1 MTVAEKSTGLV
12 AEAGF
17 DYGPVDELL
26 AQYRGVKGA
35 LIPLLQGT
43 QAAYGFLPKEAMIR
57 ISQTIGE
64 PLSSIFGVATFYA
77 QFRLIPRAKNVV
89 RVCHGTACHVS
100 GAPLVSLEVEKHLG
114 IQDGENTEDMMYT
127 LETVACLGA
136 CGMAPVMMINDRTYG
151 KLTPDKAVN
160 ALKEFAAASGN
171 GSGGAAASGDGGGA
185 AESDAAESSAATN
198 AEPGGEEE

>member
-1 MTVAEKSTGLV
+1 MTVAESPAGPVT
-12 AEAGF
+12 EAAF
-17 DYGPVDELL
+17 DYGAVDELL
-26 AQYRGVKGA
+26 SKYRGTKGS

-43 QAAYGFLPKEAMIR
+43 QAAYGYLPKEAMVR
-57 ISQTIGE
+57 ISQGIGE

-77 QFRLIPRAKNVV
+77 QFRLIPRARNVV

-127 LETVACLGA
+127 LESVACLGA

-151 KLTPDKAVN
+151 KLTPDKAVG
-160 ALKEFAAASGN
+160 ALKDFAAAQSGN
-171 GSGGAAASGDGGGA
+171 GNGAGKVDTSQAV
-185 AESDAAESSAATN
+185 
-198 AEPGGEEE
+198 GEEE